1 MVGRAKEGCD
11 SHDDSPF
18 YSFDLEPSL
27 NSMAE
32 VVEEPGCVLV
42 ERQIEEK
49 EDSHEDK
56 AETPST

>member
-1 MVGRAKEGCD
+1 
-11 SHDDSPF
+11 
-18 YSFDLEPSL
+18 
-27 NSMAE
+27 MAE